1 MTVPIVSNRSTNR
14 NAIKIEKNS
23 KDITELKSTC
33 INVGSREAGI
43 EIIPFGKRLKNP
55 FSGLGT

>member
-1 MTVPIVSNRSTNR
+1 MTNR
-14 NAIKIEKNS
+14 NAINTVKNS
-23 KDITELKSTC
+23 NDNIELKSTC
-33 INVGSREAGI
+33 INVGASDAGI